1 MVICCSHRSQDWKFR
16 LPREK
21 AQMVVKKKM
30 LPLHPGTVLVD
41 EYLTPMNLSENRI
54 AEDMDI
60 PVWRIN
66 EIIAGKRC
74 ITAETALR
82 FARYF
87 STPPQFWFGLQM
99 DYDLKVALNNEGA
112 KIERD
117 IKAYDE
123 FRA

>member
-1 MVICCSHRSQDWKFR
+1 MHI
-16 LPREK
+16 
-21 AQMVVKKKM
+21 MVVKKM
-30 LPLHPGTVLVD
+30 LPLHPGTVLLE

-54 AEDMDI
+54 AEDMRI

-66 EIIAGKRC
+66 DIIAGKRC

-82 FARYF
+82 LARYF

-112 KIERD
+112 NIERE

-123 FRA
+123 SRP